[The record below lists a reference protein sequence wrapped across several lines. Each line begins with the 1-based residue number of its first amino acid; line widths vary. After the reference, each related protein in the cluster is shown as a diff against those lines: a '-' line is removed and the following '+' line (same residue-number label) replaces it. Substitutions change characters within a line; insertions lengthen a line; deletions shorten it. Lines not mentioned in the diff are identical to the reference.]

1 MEPAT
6 QREVEE
12 TVLEI
17 LRNTDMNEMT
27 EFKVRT
33 MAAEKLGVD
42 LSGPEPKR
50 FVRNVVE
57 SFLLS
62 KEQQEQQV
70 TGAVVDE
77 EKKEIEEEEE
87 DGEGGEEEKKKSA
100 IAAKEY
106 DDDGDLIICRLSNK
120 RRVTIQDFRGKTLV
134 SIREYYERDGK
145 QLPSSKGISLT
156 AEQWSAF
163 SKAVPAIEE
172 AIEKMESRLR

>member
-17 LRNTDMNEMT
+17 LRNTDMNKMT

-33 MAAEKLGVD
+33 MAAEKLGID
-42 LSGPEPKR
+42 LSGQEPKR
-50 FVRNVVE
+50 FVRKVVE

-62 KEQQEQQV
+62 KEQEEQQV
-70 TGAVVDE
+70 TVAAADE
-77 EKKEIEEEEE
+77 ENKEVEQEEEG
-87 DGEGGEEEKKKSA
+87 GEGEEEEKKPA
-100 IAAKEY
+100 ISAKEY
-106 DDDGDLIICRLSNK
+106 DDEGDLIICRLSNK
-120 RRVTIQDFRGKTLV
+120 RRVTLQDFRGKTLV

-145 QLPSSKGISLT
+145 QLPTSKGISLT